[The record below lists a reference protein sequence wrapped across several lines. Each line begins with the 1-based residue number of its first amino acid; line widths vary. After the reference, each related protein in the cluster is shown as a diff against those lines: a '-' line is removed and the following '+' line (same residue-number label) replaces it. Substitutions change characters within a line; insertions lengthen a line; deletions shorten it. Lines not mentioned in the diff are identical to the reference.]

1 MQCQKQAQQSKN
13 FFVVLEIQQNPVGS
27 DSVGSE
33 PHWEAILNLQKKFE
47 ISDFTRF
54 LNNFT

>member
-47 ISDFTRF
+47 ISDFTQF
-54 LNNFT
+54 F